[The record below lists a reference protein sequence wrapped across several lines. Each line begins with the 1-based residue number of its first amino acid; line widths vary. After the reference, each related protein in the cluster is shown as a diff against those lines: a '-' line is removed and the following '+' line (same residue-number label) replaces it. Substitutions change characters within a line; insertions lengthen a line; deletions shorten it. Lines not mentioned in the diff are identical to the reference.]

1 MHLTRFSDY
10 GLRTLIYLAL
20 RPDALSSIEGIATA
34 YQISENHLTKVVHRL
49 GQAGLIETIRG
60 RNGGMR
66 LARPAT
72 AIGIGDVVRAMEPSI
87 ALVECQTGQP
97 CAIKGACLLQTI
109 MEEAQA
115 ALLAVLDSHSL
126 ADISGSGTRALRR
139 RLGLTQ
145 PSGLP
150 RGMRRTLV

>member
-1 MHLTRFSDY
+1 MQLTRFSDY

-20 RPDALSSIEGIATA
+20 RPDGLSSIEEIATA

-66 LARPAT
+66 LARAAT
-72 AIGIGDVVRAMEPSI
+72 AIGIGDVVRATEPSI

-97 CAIKGACLLQTI
+97 CVIKGACRLQTI
-109 MEEAQA
+109 MDEAQT
-115 ALLAVLDSHSL
+115 ALLAVLDRYNL

-139 RLGLTQ
+139 RLGLGVREQ
-145 PSGLP
+145 LDHE
-150 RGMRRTLV
+150 LD